1 MIELISNPMFGILI
15 TLIAYETG
23 LYLQR
28 RTGLAILNPLLISTV
43 LIILFL
49 VMTGIDYDTYNIGGK
64 YLTFFIVPATVAL
77 AVPLYRNFKLLVE
90 NLWPIFIGI
99 IGGIIVNFIS
109 IYFLVKYTSLD
120 EQLFYSLV
128 PKSVTTP
135 IGIEISQ
142 QIGGIPQITVA
153 AIIISGLTG
162 VIAGPIIFRIFKIN
176 DAVARGI
183 AYGTTSHA
191 LGTTKA
197 IEEGE
202 VEGSMSGLSIG
213 IAGLLTAVI
222 VPVMIKLF
230 L

>member
-1 MIELISNPMFGILI
+1 MNELISNPMFGILI

-43 LIILFL
+43 LIIIFL
-49 VMTGIDYDTYNIGGK
+49 VMTGIDYDTYNSGGQI
-64 YLTFFIVPATVAL
+64 LTFFITPATVAL

-90 NLWPIFIGI
+90 NIWPILLGI
-99 IGGIIVNFIS
+99 LGGIIVNFIS
-109 IYFLVKYTSLD
+109 LYFLVKYTDLD

-135 IGIEISQ
+135 IGIELSS
-142 QIGGIPQITVA
+142 QIGGMPQITIA

-162 VIAGPIIFRIFKIN
+162 VIAGPIIFKVFRIN
-176 DAVARGI
+176 DKVARGI

-213 IAGLLTAVI
+213 IAGLLTAII

>member
-1 MIELISNPMFGILI
+1 MSELISNPMFGILI
-15 TLIAYETG
+15 TLIAYEIG

-28 RTGLAILNPLLISTV
+28 RTGLAILNPLLISTI
-43 LIILFL
+43 LIIIFL
-49 VMTGIDYDTYNIGGK
+49 VITGIDYDSYNVGGK
-64 YLTFFIVPATVAL
+64 ILTFFITPATVAL
-77 AVPLYRNFKLLVE
+77 ALPLYRNFKLLVE

-109 IYFLVKYTSLD
+109 IYFLVKYTNLD
-120 EQLFYSLV
+120 MQLFYSLV

-135 IGIEISQ
+135 IGIELSS
-142 QIGGIPQITVA
+142 QIGGMPQITIA

-162 VIAGPIIFRIFKIN
+162 VIAGPIIFKVFKIN
-176 DAVARGI
+176 DKVARGI
-183 AYGTTSHA
+183 AYGTTAHA

-213 IAGLLTAVI
+213 ISGLLTAVI
-222 VPVMIKLF
+222 VPFMIKL
-230 L
+230 LL

>member
-1 MIELISNPMFGILI
+1 MNELISNPMFGILI
-15 TLIAYETG
+15 TLIAYEAG

-43 LIILFL
+43 LIIIFL
-49 VMTGIDYDTYNIGGK
+49 VMTGIDYDTYNLGGK
-64 YLTFFIVPATVAL
+64 ILTFFITPATVAL

-90 NLWPIFIGI
+90 NIWPILLGI
-99 IGGIIVNFIS
+99 LGGIIVNFIS
-109 IYFLVKYTSLD
+109 LYFLVKYTDLD

-135 IGIEISQ
+135 IGIELSS
-142 QIGGIPQITVA
+142 QIGGMPQITIA

-162 VIAGPIIFRIFKIN
+162 VIAGPIIFKVFRIN
-176 DAVARGI
+176 DKVARGI

-213 IAGLLTAVI
+213 IAGLLTAII

>member
-1 MIELISNPMFGILI
+1 MNELISNPMFGILI

-43 LIILFL
+43 LIIIFL
-49 VMTGIDYDTYNIGGK
+49 VMTGIDYETYNLGGK
-64 YLTFFIVPATVAL
+64 ILTFFITPATVAL

-90 NLWPIFIGI
+90 NIWPILLGI
-99 IGGIIVNFIS
+99 LGGIIVNFIS
-109 IYFLVKYTSLD
+109 LYFLMKYTDLD

-135 IGIEISQ
+135 IGIELSS
-142 QIGGIPQITVA
+142 QIGGMPQITIA

-162 VIAGPIIFRIFKIN
+162 VIAGPIIFKVFRIN
-176 DAVARGI
+176 DKVARGI

-213 IAGLLTAVI
+213 IAGLLTAII

>member
-1 MIELISNPMFGILI
+1 MSELISNPMFGILI
-15 TLIAYETG
+15 TLVAYEIG
-23 LYLQR
+23 LFLQR
-28 RTGLAILNPLLISTV
+28 RTGLAILNPLLISTI

-49 VMTGIDYDTYNIGGK
+49 VITEIDYDSYNVGGK
-64 YLTFFIVPATVAL
+64 ILTFFITPATVAL
-77 AVPLYRNFKLLVE
+77 ALPLYRNFKLLVE

-109 IYFLVKYTSLD
+109 IYFLVKYTNLD
-120 EQLFYSLV
+120 MQLFYSLV

-135 IGIEISQ
+135 IGIELSS
-142 QIGGIPQITVA
+142 QIGGMPQITIA

-162 VIAGPIIFRIFKIN
+162 VIAGPIIFKVFKIN
-176 DAVARGI
+176 DKVARGI
-183 AYGTTSHA
+183 AYGTTAHA

-213 IAGLLTAVI
+213 ISGLLTAVI
-222 VPVMIKLF
+222 VPVMIKL
-230 L
+230 LL

>member
-1 MIELISNPMFGILI
+1 MTQLIDNPIFGVLI
-15 TLIAYETG
+15 TLMAYEAG

-28 RTGLAILNPLLISTV
+28 RTGYALLNPLLISTV

-49 VMTGIDYDTYNIGGK
+49 VIWGIDYESYNAGGK
-64 YLTFFIVPATVAL
+64 IVSFFITPATVAL
-77 AVPLYRNFKLLVE
+77 AVPLYRNFKLLRA
-90 NLWPIFIGI
+90 NLWPIFLGI
-99 IGGIIVNFIS
+99 TAGVLVNFIS
-109 IYFLVKYTSLD
+109 LYLLVEYTDLGK
-120 EQLFYSLV
+120 EMFYTLV

-135 IGIEISQ
+135 IGIELSQ
-142 QIGGIPQITVA
+142 QIGGIPQITIA

-162 VIAGPIIFRIFKIN
+162 VILGPVIFRIFRISDK
-176 DAVARGI
+176 VARGI

-197 IEEGE
+197 LEEGE
-202 VEGSMSGLSIG
+202 IEGSMSGLSIG

-222 VPVMIKLF
+222 VPLLLKLI

>member
-1 MIELISNPMFGILI
+1 MSELISNPMFGILI
-15 TLIAYETG
+15 TLIAYEIG
-23 LYLQR
+23 LYLQG
-28 RTGLAILNPLLISTV
+28 RTGLAILNPLLISTI

-49 VMTGIDYDTYNIGGK
+49 VITGIDYDAYNVGGK
-64 YLTFFIVPATVAL
+64 ILTFFITPATVAL
-77 AVPLYRNFKLLVE
+77 ALPLYRNFKLLVE
-90 NLWPIFIGI
+90 NIWPIFIGI

-109 IYFLVKYTSLD
+109 IYFLVKYTNLD
-120 EQLFYSLV
+120 MQLFYSLV

-135 IGIEISQ
+135 IGIELSS
-142 QIGGIPQITVA
+142 QIGGMPQITIA

-162 VIAGPIIFRIFKIN
+162 VMAGPIIFKVFKIN
-176 DAVARGI
+176 DKVARGI
-183 AYGTTSHA
+183 AYGTTAHA

-213 IAGLLTAVI
+213 ISGLLTAVI